1 MSDLVVQALSVLA
14 TISGGTILLLAN
26 CCILSDKNVMGGPE
40 RPNSMVPESN
50 SLLALTI
57 LLVAPL
63 FVPTRKNFD
72 VWSMVL
78 IHHKHILKPLQIS
91 DLVFDFKMRY
101 PIRPRARTV

>member
-14 TISGGTILLLAN
+14 TISGGTILLLAD
-26 CCILSDKNVMGGPE
+26 CCILSDKNV
-40 RPNSMVPESN
+40 MVPESN

-72 VWSMVL
+72 VWSMVP